1 MLHSLVQ
8 VYDNNKLIHLQSCYC
23 HSCISMLF
31 MNSQCLSRQQYSGG
45 GASVKVLMS
54 ECEYIHES
62 SKSIVGGPAAWFQFY
77 CSDYNSSKLSFCS
90 VPGIHKQ
97 TFFPGSGW
105 FK

>member
-1 MLHSLVQ
+1 MITTKIHSFG
-8 VYDNNKLIHLQSCYC
+8 
-23 HSCISMLF
+23 ISVSIPPGEANGILANF
-31 MNSQCLSRQQYSGG
+31 SVCLSRQQYSGG